1 MMSHQTIK
9 TTTKTYRNRFAMIRR
24 SLWRSLVMMACSAII
39 FSGITTAVH
48 AQQLNIVTR
57 NIEPFSFIKNDKR
70 TGYSIE
76 LWANIAKE
84 LGINSNY
91 VTTGTAKQ
99 MIRDVQDN
107 KADVAVGALSIT
119 SEREKIVDFS
129 QPFFESGLRVLVR
142 KNAGGG
148 ASILAALSQN
158 LFNWQVG
165 TGFAVALAIMFG
177 ISHLVWKFEHPV
189 NEEMWPR
196 SYWQGMAESIWWTIS
211 IFLVGG
217 ADNKGPI
224 GKGGRI
230 VATLWMFAS
239 VIAVSLLTASLSAVL
254 TVNSLPGEINGPD
267 DLYGRS
273 VGTVGGSV
281 AESWLS
287 KQASPSGEK
296 IDIKAYPDVKGSI
309 DALKTGTVKAVVYD
323 SPILDYQIHR
333 FKEDDLELVGPL
345 FDKGS
350 YGFAVKRESP
360 LREHINQVMLKLN
373 ENGTMD
379 QLKTKWFG
387 PRS

>member
-1 MMSHQTIK
+1 MTSRQ
-9 TTTKTYRNRFAMIRR
+9 RFRHLTRITLTLA
-24 SLWRSLVMMACSAII
+24 ACAAVLIGGLTSM
-39 FSGITTAVH
+39 VH
-48 AQQLNIVTR
+48 AEPLKVSTR
-57 NIEPFSFIKNDKR
+57 NIEPFSFIKNDQR

-76 LWANIAKE
+76 LWETIAKE
-84 LGINSNY
+84 LGISNDY
-91 VTTGTAKQ
+91 QVEGSAKQ
-99 MIRDVQDN
+99 MI
-107 KADVAVGALSIT
+107 KAVETGKAEIAVGALSIT

-129 QPFFESGLRVLVR
+129 QPFFESGLQVLVR
-142 KNAGGG
+142 KNPGGTS
-148 ASILAALSQN
+148 SILAAISTN
-158 LFNWQVG
+158 LLNWRVASG
-165 TGFAVALAIMFG
+165 LGIALAVMFG
-177 ISHLVWKFEHPV
+177 VSHLVWKYEHPV

-196 SYWQGMAESIWWTIS
+196 SYWEGMAESFWWTIS

-309 DALKTGTVKAVVYD
+309 DALKKGTVKAVVYD

-333 FKEDDLELVGPL
+333 FKEDDFELVGPL

-360 LREHINQVMLKLN
+360 LREQINQVMLKLN